1 MRYHWGL
8 GVGHYHAHQG
18 AGNTSGNPQDEL
30 QNTNVPHDL
39 ESGEERPHRDS
50 DILQASNA
58 GSFNNIGTNNGENG
72 SDASDS
78 DDGELGLDDRQQ
90 EGWED
95 VESEDSETEGLQFL
109 SNAAE
114 NELEDHTGL

>member
-8 GVGHYHAHQG
+8 GVGHYHAHQ
-18 AGNTSGNPQDEL
+18 AAAKQPENSQDQAQDANLQDSVMESAEPQAEGNSQTA
-30 QNTNVPHDL
+30 NTVFP
-39 ESGEERPHRDS
+39 
-50 DILQASNA
+50 
-58 GSFNNIGTNNGENG
+58 NNHPGTNDSQNS

-95 VESEDSETEGLQFL
+95 VESELDSE
-109 SNAAE
+109 AE
-114 NELEDHTGL
+114 KWLGDDAEDEIEDHTGM